1 MKMRR
6 RLLTVILSAAM
17 VLSMTSPVLAEEGA
31 ADNATAVTQET
42 EKIKE
47 SGSLDIDTV
56 PSEPIVAQVPET
68 QVSET
73 AEKTQSVTSVSSR
86 EDAKEAAVKSD
97 AQTDNN
103 KTKDMES
110 DADNSADTETTD
122 EKTPEVNTNA
132 DDSNGKNDGE
142 DRILETAG
150 SSAESQ
156 GQEDKTESWTIINHY
171 NMFKVVSAVTSGTGG
186 NRILTVTLSST
197 GYHYLYKGNKAAAEA
212 APEASWIQ
220 GTEAAG
226 QYSFSLPV
234 STSETVIPISA
245 RSASKNAW
253 YGRQV
258 TLDWGNKI
266 LTVDN
271 APEVAKTVS
280 VVFSVQN
287 DDGVAV
293 TDGKITVTG
302 SHGKTVSTNA
312 DGSYTLTVGSAYT
325 VKASA
330 DGYADGVMTYQA
342 KTGETKAVIKIGAI
356 SDNVHTDVLAGTDF
370 ADGEYTNVKVQKSGG
385 LHDTTELTISKV
397 TVSGGKASAEI
408 TWKSKNKATHFLLGY
423 LDVKH
428 DDSSLYN
435 PETQTIGSAYTDY
448 CFATTSRKEGVF
460 YYSTAT
466 IPIELGSAFVL
477 SVRYPDAM
485 SKPYWSKYS
494 VTIQADSGEKATQK
508 VWFQAADADGKDI
521 KGAVITV
528 TGSDGNNV
536 KPDADGGYTLYR
548 DASYHISA
556 DADGYNSASQDY
568 TVTGDASVR
577 LKLTRKDAG
586 TFDLTV
592 KNNLNMFKV
601 VSASVTGNGTS
612 RILTIVLSGKG
623 YHYLFKGNTKSA
635 SVSKTSDRIKYQV
648 NSSGLYEFRIPVS
661 ASDGTFDLAALSAR
675 EQKWYS
681 RQLTLDWNNKTL
693 TVGKGSGETLEDQK
707 PADFSDNANNTA
719 KNNSSEEESG
729 KGATS
734 GSSTA
739 NGYTFRWSGGSGRAI
754 ITCQR
759 IFEQNGQLYAT
770 IHFSRENGRASA
782 YTQVRSLGQ
791 TVSGNN
797 TFTIPVNKNANTTI
811 QALTTAMSAPH
822 WITYTIYVGEGGSTE
837 NSLTAN
843 TKQLDEKAPEITGLT
858 VKGEVKITYS
868 DKIKIFEYEN
878 NIYLIEVNMVEDT
891 ARKEKADQS
900 DSTTAVKQTETEAVS
915 AETEDS
921 GDEEEKIY
929 TDNSVITKDSDVY
942 SKDIVKYLVVPE
954 GQEVPAGLDKDVVII
969 QQPADKTYV
978 TSKEAL
984 QILAD
989 LDKTEDIK
997 AVGLEEKDVQD
1008 DAVKAAINKDDGE
1021 DGKIYQAGSYDK
1033 WDLKTL
1039 IKQETNFAI
1048 ESSKILPKEEKTV
1061 DEDMKSFEKLASQA
1075 VQMNMAMFVDRSADE
1090 KNDLA
1095 KAEWYKVYGIIFDA
1109 QDQAEDLYKKVTD
1122 SASEQE
1128 KKEAV
1133 EALTAEKSVKK

>member
-1 MKMRR
+1 MKMRS

-31 ADNATAVTQET
+31 VDSTTAVTQET
-42 EKIKE
+42 EKNIKE
-47 SGSLDIDTV
+47 SVSSDTDTV
-56 PSEPIVAQVPET
+56 SSEPTVTPTPDTAEQPQASASVSS
-68 QVSET
+68 SET
-73 AEKTQSVTSVSSR
+73 SKEVTPNFDTQTENKSTQNPDNEAANSTDAEITIEKTQETNTNTDVGNKKN
-86 EDAKEAAVKSD
+86 DKEADSPEAPVVSAVL
-97 AQTDNN
+97 Q
-103 KTKDMES
+103 
-110 DADNSADTETTD
+110 
-122 EKTPEVNTNA
+122 EKEEA
-132 DDSNGKNDGE
+132 
-142 DRILETAG
+142 
-150 SSAESQ
+150 
-156 GQEDKTESWTIINHY
+156 ESWTVDNHVK
-171 NMFKVVSAVTSGTGG
+171 MFKVDSAVTSGTGSS
-186 NRILTVTLSST
+186 RTLTVTLSST
-197 GYHYLYKGNKAAAEA
+197 GYNYLYLGSKAEADA

-220 GTEAAG
+220 GTEVSG

-245 RSASKNAW
+245 RSVSKNKW
-253 YGRQV
+253 YGRQF
-258 TLDWGNKI
+258 TLDWGSKK

-271 APEVAKTVS
+271 EPEVKKTVS
-280 VVFSVQN
+280 VTFSVQN
-287 DDGVAV
+287 DDGMAV
-293 TDGKITVTG
+293 IDGKITVTG
-302 SHGKTVSTNA
+302 SDGKTVSAGA
-312 DGSYTLTVGSAYT
+312 DGSYTLTVGASYT

-330 DGYADGVMTYQA
+330 DGYADGVMPYQA
-342 KTGETKAVIKIGAI
+342 KDGETNAVIKLGAI
-356 SDNVHTDVLAGTDF
+356 SNNVHTDVLSGTDL
-370 ADGEYTNVKVQKSGG
+370 ADGEYTNVKTQKSGG

-423 LDVKH
+423 LDVKQ

-448 CFATTSRKEGVF
+448 CFTTASKQDGNF

-466 IPIELGSAFVL
+466 IPVQLGSAFVL

-485 SKPYWSKYS
+485 SKPYWSRYS

-508 VWFQAADADGKDI
+508 VWFQATDTDGKNI
-521 KGAVITV
+521 NGAVITV

-548 DASYHISA
+548 DASYHLA
-556 DADGYNSASQDY
+556 AAADGYYSASQDY
-568 TVTGDASVR
+568 TVTGDASVM
-577 LKLTRKDAG
+577 LKLTRKEAG
-586 TFDLTV
+586 TFELTV

-601 VSASVTGNGTS
+601 VSASITGSGANRTL
-612 RILTIVLSGKG
+612 IIALSGQG
-623 YHYLFKGNTKSA
+623 YHYLFKGNTRAA

-661 ASDGTFDLAALSAR
+661 TSDGTFDLSALSAR

-681 RQLTLDWNNKTL
+681 RQLTLDWNNKSL
-693 TVGKGSGETLEDQK
+693 TVGKGSGETLADQK

-719 KNNSSEEESG
+719 KNNSSEKEAG

-734 GSSTA
+734 VSSTA

-754 ITCQR
+754 ITCLR

-770 IHFSRENGRASA
+770 IHFSRENGGASA

-858 VKGEVKITYS
+858 VKGEVNITYS

-878 NIYLIEVNMVEDT
+878 NIYLREVNMVEDT
-891 ARKEKADQS
+891 ARKEDDDQAGS
-900 DSTTAVKQTETEAVS
+900 KTVAKQTETESVS
-915 AETEDS
+915 EETADS
-921 GDEEEKIY
+921 GDGEDKIY
-929 TDNSVITKDSDVY
+929 ADNSVNTKDSDVY
-942 SKDIVKYLVVPE
+942 SNDIVKYLVVPE

-969 QQPADKTYV
+969 QQPTDKTYV
-978 TSKEAL
+978 TSEEAL
-984 QILAD
+984 QILTD

-997 AVGLEEKDVQD
+997 AVGLEEKEIQD
-1008 DAVKAAINKDDGE
+1008 DAVKAAMNKNDGE

-1039 IKQETNFAI
+1039 IKQEANFAI
-1048 ESSKILPKEEKTV
+1048 ESSEILPQEEKTA

-1075 VQMNMAMFVDRSADE
+1075 VQMDMAMFVDRSADE

-1109 QDQAEDLYKKVTD
+1109 QDKAEELYKKVTD

-1133 EALTAEKSVKK
+1133 EELTAEKSVKK